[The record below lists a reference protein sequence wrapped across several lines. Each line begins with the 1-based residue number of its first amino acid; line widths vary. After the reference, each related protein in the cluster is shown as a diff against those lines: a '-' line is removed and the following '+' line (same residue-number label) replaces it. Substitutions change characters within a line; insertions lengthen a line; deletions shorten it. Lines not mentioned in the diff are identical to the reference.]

1 MALKI
6 FFGGLDQRVRRIL
19 NRYLPENLTARYILA
34 LCLIASLSFAGQIV
48 TQLSLTSLQDSQRF
62 IRAFDREIPDLE
74 EARKMALAVQFSSNR
89 NEMLHRVE
97 GISSLHRHLLETI
110 SEFADPPSLD
120 SATTPWVNLHL
131 ELSKIA
137 ELSEKMR
144 SMLTPQQE
152 RQYVKQLPRLMPIAS
167 EILEAIARCQKNVN
181 DMNLLLERS
190 LERKV
195 HQFREIEFSLF
206 LATLLVLFFE
216 AFYVFRPA
224 VERLYE
230 ALATRSA
237 FLSRMSHELRNPMN
251 SIIGMAN
258 LLSQTPVSEHQ
269 ANYLSVLKRSG
280 SGLLDMLNSLLD
292 FASIETGNLKLER
305 VSFSLLDVL
314 ERCIDLGMAA
324 SESNRNGLFLDLS
337 SDVPLKVLGDSVR
350 LQQIISNLIGN
361 AVKFTHDGNV
371 ILTVTRAGAGKITFA
386 ISDTG
391 IGIEEKTIDKIFD
404 PFVQENSSI
413 RRRFGGSGLGLSI
426 SKDIIGKMGGRL
438 QVESKKNEGSRF
450 SFTLPLQG
458 DPGTDLKAQIQNLKI
473 PEFLAFVSVHDD
485 LLYKILESVVGSAG
499 GTSVRIS
506 GISELQKKTLVN
518 EKGLPSL
525 LLIDGENLE
534 TGDEAQITDL
544 PHTLLFVRGSAPST
558 EIESWTRRF
567 PGNLVFKPIR
577 PVQLALAIRGALTNE
592 PGTKAQAPLTS
603 SRPSLSAR
611 EVALNILVADDAS
624 ENQALIRGY
633 FESLPHRLTFAKN
646 GQEAIDA
653 FIRDSRFD
661 LVLMDLE
668 MPEVD
673 GYTATAKI
681 REWEQKN
688 FRSTTPIIVISAYQR
703 NERAPVPG
711 ATRQLTKPLSGDDLF
726 DAIGEVVKQ
735 SADVR
740 RKSNVAALEQKLKGL
755 GPKYLEDRRT
765 DLAGAVKAFVHK
777 DFAPIQSFGHRI
789 KGNALTYGF
798 AKLGELGKELE
809 AAAIAKDSEQIQA
822 ALNKIDEFLKQQEPV
837 TAT

>member
-6 FFGGLDQRVRRIL
+6 FLGGLDQRVRRIL

-34 LCLIASLSFAGQIV
+34 LSLIASLSFAGQIV
-48 TQLSLTSLQDSQRF
+48 TQLSLTSQQESQRF
-62 IRAFDREIPDLE
+62 IRAFDRETPDLE
-74 EARKMALAVQFSSNR
+74 EARKVALAVQFSSNR

-97 GISSLHRHLLETI
+97 GISALHRHLLETI
-110 SEFADPPSLD
+110 SEFSDPPSLA
-120 SATTPWVNLHL
+120 STTTPWVNLHL

-144 SMLTPQQE
+144 SMLAPQQE
-152 RQYVKQLPRLMPIAS
+152 HQYVKQLPRLMPIAS
-167 EILEAIARCQKNVN
+167 EILEAIASCQKNVN
-181 DMNLLLERS
+181 EMNLLLERS
-190 LERKV
+190 LEKKV

-371 ILTVTRAGAGKITFA
+371 ILTVSRAGAGKITFA

-426 SKDIIGKMGGRL
+426 SKDLIEKMGGRL
-438 QVESKKNEGSRF
+438 QVESKKDEGSRF
-450 SFTLPLQG
+450 SFTLPLQS
-458 DPGTDLKAQIQNLKI
+458 DPGTDLKTQIQNLKI
-473 PEFLAFVSVHDD
+473 PEFLAFVSVQDD
-485 LLYKILESVVGSAG
+485 LLYKILESVVGSSG
-499 GTSVRIS
+499 GTSVRVS
-506 GISELQKKTLVN
+506 KISELQKKALVN

-534 TGDEAQITDL
+534 SGDEAQITDL

-577 PVQLALAIRGALTNE
+577 PMQLALAIRGALTNE
-592 PGTKAQAPLTS
+592 PATPFH
-603 SRPSLSAR
+603 SRGRLK
-611 EVALNILVADDAS
+611 
-624 ENQALIRGY
+624 Y
-633 FESLPHRLTFAKN
+633 F
-646 GQEAIDA
+646 G
-653 FIRDSRFD
+653 
-661 LVLMDLE
+661 
-668 MPEVD
+668 
-673 GYTATAKI
+673 G
-681 REWEQKN
+681 
-688 FRSTTPIIVISAYQR
+688 
-703 NERAPVPG
+703 
-711 ATRQLTKPLSGDDLF
+711 
-726 DAIGEVVKQ
+726 
-735 SADVR
+735 
-740 RKSNVAALEQKLKGL
+740 
-755 GPKYLEDRRT
+755 
-765 DLAGAVKAFVHK
+765 
-777 DFAPIQSFGHRI
+777 
-789 KGNALTYGF
+789 
-798 AKLGELGKELE
+798 
-809 AAAIAKDSEQIQA
+809 
-822 ALNKIDEFLKQQEPV
+822 
-837 TAT
+837 